1 MVALDSMFVCFL
13 TYSFEVG
20 GKSYVKNVSSSE
32 KPKKLL
38 LPGSLKKKNRMY
50 RFHRK
55 NIDVFGFDTKSGK
68 LPPITLTISAT
79 YQLGVEMTYF

>member
-1 MVALDSMFVCFL
+1 MGEEVNIQRHIMKACLASRSTRKERRVLHMVALDSMFVCFL

-38 LPGSLKKKNRMY
+38 LPGSLKREK
-50 RFHRK
+50 
-55 NIDVFGFDTKSGK
+55 
-68 LPPITLTISAT
+68 
-79 YQLGVEMTYF
+79 